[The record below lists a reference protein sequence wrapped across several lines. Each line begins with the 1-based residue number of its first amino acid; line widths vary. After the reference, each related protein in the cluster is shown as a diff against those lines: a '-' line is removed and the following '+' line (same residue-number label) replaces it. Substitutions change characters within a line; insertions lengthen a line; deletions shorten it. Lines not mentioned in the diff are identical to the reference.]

1 MRHGESSIVGTESEI
16 PDRGLLWGL
25 AGAALAS
32 LCCLGPLV
40 AILVAGGAA
49 AGAVGLV
56 RFKVEF
62 IAAGLVLTLIGIA
75 YSLRKSKACCS
86 VTAYRRNR
94 VLIPVVSLLTFA
106 LLVAGSNL
114 LLLNDRVI
122 GAASSRMAEQSAAAP
137 AEEQL
142 VAVVPQRTITEPDQ
156 APRALSE
163 PALSAPEEA
172 QPAAVAPQPLPL
184 SARQLDVAITS
195 GVYCSACLLAIQKEL
210 TDTPG
215 VQNVAFGDAPDG
227 TLAARVVYDS
237 TQVDQPT
244 LLTTITEAPGAMGGE
259 YGTKVLGDVQ
269 VR

>member
-1 MRHGESSIVGTESEI
+1 MRHNGSTHITDPAEA
-16 PDRGLLWGL
+16 PDRSVLWGL

-62 IAAGLVLTLIGIA
+62 IAAGLILTLIGIA
-75 YSLRKSKACCS
+75 YSLRKSKAGCS

-94 VLIPVVSLLTFA
+94 ILIPAVSLLTFA

-122 GAASSRMAEQSAAAP
+122 GAASSRMAEQSAAVP

-142 VAVVPQRTITEPDQ
+142 AAAAPQRTITEPGQ
-156 APRALSE
+156 APRVVSV
-163 PALSAPEEA
+163 PAQPAPVEA
-172 QPAAVAPQPLPL
+172 APAAVAPQPVPL

-195 GVYCSACLLAIQKEL
+195 GVYCSACLLAIQKQL

-215 VQNVAFGDAPDG
+215 VQNVAFGEAPDG
-227 TLAARVVYDS
+227 ALAARVVYDAA
-237 TQVDQPT
+237 QVDQPT
-244 LLTTITEAPGAMGGE
+244 LLTTITEAPGAMGGA
-259 YGTKVLGDVQ
+259 YGTEVLDDVQ
-269 VR
+269 IR